1 MKKND
6 LGFGIIGCGMISNWH
21 AGAIAQIEGAVLK
34 GVTDINENSRK
45 AFAEKFSTKP
55 FESVEKLLQCD
66 EIDVIAVCTPSG
78 LHAPLAIQCANAGK
92 HIIIEKP
99 MALNLEEA
107 DKMIE
112 ACERN
117 NVKMAV
123 ISQLRFSKAVRQLK
137 SAVKEGLLGRVV
149 MGDVYMKYHRSQEY
163 YDKGGW
169 RGTWKMDGGGALM
182 NQGIHGIDL
191 LQYIMGPVKSVFA
204 HAKTLSR
211 NIEVE
216 DTAAAVL
223 EFENGA
229 IGVIQ
234 GTTSIYPGSPRRI
247 EINGDKGTIVLEE
260 DSISLW
266 AIEGLEIPSDI
277 SVGKTVAGSSNN
289 PEAFSLE
296 GHINQLTD
304 MIDAINN
311 SRKPLVDQYEGRK
324 AIEIIT
330 AVYESSKTGRK
341 ILLNNGI
348 KNEKEI

>member
-45 AFAEKFSTKP
+45 AFAEKFNTKP

-99 MALNLEEA
+99 MALNLDEA

-112 ACERN
+112 ACEKN

-123 ISQLRFSKAVRQLK
+123 ISQLRFSKAVKQLK
-137 SAVKEGLLGRVV
+137 SAVDEGLLGRVV

-260 DSISLW
+260 DCISQW
-266 AIEGLEIPSDI
+266 IIEGQETPSDI

-304 MIDAINN
+304 MVEAINN

-330 AVYESSKTGRK
+330 AVYESSKSGRR
-341 ILLNNGI
+341 ILLNNGN

>member
-1 MKKND
+1 LKKND

-45 AFAEKFSTKP
+45 AFAEKFNTKP

-99 MALNLEEA
+99 MALNLDEA

-112 ACERN
+112 ACEKN

-123 ISQLRFSKAVRQLK
+123 ISQLRFSKAVIQLK
-137 SAVKEGLLGRVV
+137 SAVNEGLLGRVV

-260 DSISLW
+260 DCISQW
-266 AIEGLEIPSDI
+266 IIEGQETPSDI

-304 MIDAINN
+304 MVDAINN
-311 SRKPLVDQYEGRK
+311 SRKPVVDHYEGRK
-324 AIEIIT
+324 AIEIII
-330 AVYESSKTGRK
+330 AIYESSKTGRK
-341 ILLNNGI
+341 ILLNNGN
-348 KNEKEI
+348 KSEKEI